1 MWMLWTMIK
10 GCAAVVLNLGL
21 IMIMEVGKGEK
32 EMTRNISTA
41 VNNTI
46 SPYPTAE
53 ITKSYVKTVG
63 LRNPPGIHE

>member
-1 MWMLWTMIK
+1 MIK
-10 GCAAVVLNLGL
+10 GCAAVVPKLGL
-21 IMIMEVGKGEK
+21 IMIMEVGNGEK
-32 EMTRNISTA
+32 ETTRNIST

>member
-1 MWMLWTMIK
+1 MMK
-10 GCAAVVLNLGL
+10 GCAAVVLKLGL
-21 IMIMEVGKGEK
+21 IMIIEVGNGE
-32 EMTRNISTA
+32 EETTIRNISTV

-63 LRNPPGIHE
+63 LRNPPGIHEVTKKQ